1 MKNKQK
7 KLSFDIKDVLKRV
20 EKAIERYAKAA
31 LFDLAEQGHLSVYE
45 QAIACL
51 LSVRTRDE
59 VTLPVS
65 LKLFELANTPE
76 KMLKLP
82 ENKILESIRSCTFPE
97 QKLHRI
103 LEVSRVAVEDYQGNL
118 PCDEEKILDLPGI
131 GPKCAN
137 LILGIACAQKKVSVD
152 IHVHRVTNRWGYVQS
167 KNPVGT
173 MRELEKKLPYEDWIR
188 INALLVPFGK
198 HICRGGL
205 PLCSTCPV
213 LVYCQQVGVK
223 KHL

>member
-1 MKNKQK
+1 MR
-7 KLSFDIKDVLKRV
+7 KLDFDIDNMMERV
-20 EKAIERYAKAA
+20 KKAVDPYAKAA
-31 LFDLAEQGHLSVYE
+31 LFDLAEQGHRSVFE

-59 VTLPVS
+59 VTLPVA
-65 LKLFELANTPE
+65 LDLFALAKTSE
-76 KMLKLP
+76 EMLRLSKD
-82 ENKILESIRSCTFPE
+82 KILEVIRSCTYPE

-103 LEVSRVAVEDYQGNL
+103 LEISRITQEVYNGEL
-118 PCDEEKILDLPGI
+118 PCEEEKIIELPGI

-137 LILGIACAQKKVSVD
+137 LILGIACQQPKISVD
-152 IHVHRVTNRWGYVQS
+152 IHVHRVTNRWGYVQA
-167 KNPVGT
+167 KNPVST
-173 MRELEKKLPYEDWIR
+173 MNELKKKLPKDYWIT

-198 HICRGGL
+198 HICRGAL

-213 LVYCQQVGVK
+213 FVYCRQIGVK